1 MSQAVLDLL
10 TAASKLSAEERHEL
24 ADHLYASLDDSH
36 FSPIDRMTDA
46 EFEAEILRRA
56 AESDRDPS
64 VRIPWDQVRDMR

>member
-1 MSQAVLDLL
+1 MSQAVADLL
-10 TAASKLSAEERHEL
+10 AAALRLSPDEREEL
-24 ADHLYASLDDSH
+24 ASQLYDSLDGPPSDT
-36 FSPIDRMTDA
+36 DRMTDA